1 MDGKLDRTSS
11 TPLYRQLKA
20 LIEGWLAAGE
30 LKPGERLPPE
40 RELGERFG
48 VSRLTVRQA
57 LAELVTEGALVRIQ
71 GSGTY
76 VARRRAKVVRALVS
90 EREWVL
96 ALKEA
101 QARYNA
107 AHPHQP
113 VEIVARVV
121 GRPRLREELIWAVAA
136 GQAPDLALVDS
147 VWLAELARF
156 KFLLPLDE
164 LCPDWAQEYQE
175 DLLPVIRRGND
186 PGDGHLYGAQTEA
199 SAAVLWYR
207 RDWLACEGQPVPRTW
222 EELRQAAQTLQRH
235 RHRYGLGEYP
245 LALCGGVRGG
255 ETTTFQL
262 LPLLWSLGEG
272 LISGFRPALDGRAVE
287 MLNQLEQLVNK
298 WRLASPQVVGFSWD
312 EPRRLFAQGKVAFS
326 LGGTYEK
333 RAIQSLARWD
343 EREFR
348 RRVGLTLVPG
358 LTSRAAATSVVGG
371 MAFGVLRQSKC
382 PELAS
387 ELVRLLAS
395 PEVMARF
402 CQATG
407 RTPSRQSVVAKLS
420 PKPYWF
426 HREVQ
431 AMLARARPRPPSPYY
446 AKVSLQF
453 RLMVE
458 EVLTG
463 RLTPPEAVERAR
475 HGIEAILAE

>member
-1 MDGKLDRTSS
+1 
-11 TPLYRQLKA
+11 
-20 LIEGWLAAGE
+20 
-30 LKPGERLPPE
+30 
-40 RELGERFG
+40 
-48 VSRLTVRQA
+48 VRQA
-57 LAELVTEGALVRIQ
+57 LAELVQEGALVRIQ

-76 VARRRAKVVRALVS
+76 VARRRAQVVRALVS
-90 EREWVL
+90 EREWLL

-107 AHPHQP
+107 AHPHRP

-147 VWLAELARF
+147 VWLAELAQF

-164 LCPDWAQEYQE
+164 LCPEWIPDYLE
-175 DLLPVIRRGND
+175 DLLPVVRQGND
-186 PGDGHLYGAQTEA
+186 PGDGRLYGVQTEA

-207 RDWLACEGQPVPRTW
+207 RDWLAYEGQPVPHTW
-222 EELRQAAQTLQRH
+222 EELRAVAENLLPH
-235 RHRYGLGEYP
+235 RRRYGLGEYP

-272 LISGFRPALDGRAVE
+272 LISGWQPALDGRAVE
-287 MLNQLEQLVNK
+287 MLHLLDQVVNRWK
-298 WRLASPQVVGFSWD
+298 LASPQVVGFSWD

-348 RRVGLTLVPG
+348 RRVGLTLIPRLSSG
-358 LTSRAAATSVVGG
+358 GKATSVVGG
-371 MAFGVLRQSKC
+371 MAFGVLRQSRC
-382 PELAS
+382 PELTG
-387 ELVRLLAS
+387 ELVRILAS
-395 PEVMARF
+395 PEVMAKF

-407 RTPSRQSVVAKLS
+407 RTPSRQSVLARLNT
-420 PKPYWF
+420 KPHWF
-426 HREVQ
+426 HREVE
-431 AMLARARPRPPSPYY
+431 AILAQARPRPPTPYY

-458 EVLTG
+458 QVLTG
-463 RLTPPEAVERAR
+463 RLSPPEAVERTR
-475 HGIEAILAE
+475 LGIEAILAE